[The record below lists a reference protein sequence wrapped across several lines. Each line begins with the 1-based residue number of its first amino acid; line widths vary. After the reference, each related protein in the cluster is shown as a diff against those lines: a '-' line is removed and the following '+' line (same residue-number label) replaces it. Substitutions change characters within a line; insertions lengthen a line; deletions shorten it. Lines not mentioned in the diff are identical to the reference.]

1 MKAVINLMSALT
13 LGWAAAAQAADGQS
27 DDLKSSEQPLD
38 EDSPAGFYLG
48 AGVGLS
54 DSDAMDE
61 SSGSARLIF
70 GYQASSYL
78 GVEATYEYLAG
89 YDQEYCFYG
98 ECWDERSTISGPTI
112 AVTGRAPLGDAVAL
126 VGKAG
131 LFSWHHEREGVED
144 ESGAAPFFAIG
155 GAYRFTNSAEVDL
168 LYSRFMLNG
177 SDSPATETTIDGIS
191 LNLTFHF

>member
-1 MKAVINLMSALT
+1 MNAVISLMSALVM
-13 LGWAAAAQAADGQS
+13 GCAMAVQAADGQS
-27 DDLKSSEQPLD
+27 GDLQSGEQPLD
-38 EDSPAGFYLG
+38 EDPPAGFYLG
-48 AGVGLS
+48 GGVGLS
-54 DSDAMDE
+54 SSDEMDD

-70 GYQASSYL
+70 GYQASPYL

-98 ECWDERSTISGPTI
+98 ECWDEHSTITGPTI
-112 AVTGRAPLGDAVAL
+112 ALTGRVPLGNELAL

-131 LFSWHHEREGVED
+131 LFSWHHESEGFED
-144 ESGAAPFFAIG
+144 DSGAAPFFAIG
-155 GAYRFTNSAEVDL
+155 GAYRFTKSAEVDL

-177 SDSPATETTIDGIS
+177 GDTPATDAAISAVS